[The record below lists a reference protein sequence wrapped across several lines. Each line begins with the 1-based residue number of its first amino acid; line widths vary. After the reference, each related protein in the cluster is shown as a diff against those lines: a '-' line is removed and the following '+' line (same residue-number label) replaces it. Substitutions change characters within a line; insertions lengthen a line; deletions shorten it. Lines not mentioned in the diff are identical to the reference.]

1 MQRREFLTTV
11 VDPFRRGLTLLEQLS
26 SGKPLQVPAGLEPYV
41 PSAEVPWDE
50 RSAGHLLR
58 RAGFQATKEEI
69 EWALTRTPQEVV
81 ETLLRDLPLPE
92 APGVWVNEEPRY
104 PPDLA
109 LDAQRMA
116 ELQRWWFRLMVES
129 DRSLREK
136 MVFFWHNHFT
146 TDKDK
151 VRTPQ
156 YHYIQNDTFRRMVWG
171 NIRALTRA
179 MVSDPAML
187 IYLDNNENMVGK
199 PNENFARELLE
210 LFTLGVGNYT
220 EWDVVAATRALT
232 GWRVIG
238 LRSVFVPQRFD
249 DGVKTF
255 LGQTGR
261 WGTDD
266 VIRIIF
272 EHPACPLFLARKL
285 YRFFVYAVPD
295 ERIVGQLAQLL
306 VQNDF
311 ELKPV
316 LRTLLGSAHF
326 FDPQFYGAQIKSP
339 LDFTVGL
346 LRQLGI
352 RDVEAMDY
360 GVRAAAVLELELL
373 NPPTVEGWKG
383 HRLWMTSMT
392 LPLRQ
397 RIAETLLDERTL
409 RGEPLPFRVD
419 VLAFA
424 RRFSSHHQARQ
435 FVRDVARFLLAYPI
449 TQEQEEWLLG
459 ELLQGAPEYEWKL
472 DAPNAD
478 ARVRLLLKA
487 ITRLPEYQLT

>member
-1 MQRREFLTTV
+1 MRRRDFLAALAEPV
-11 VDPFRRGLTLLEQLS
+11 RRGAWTLERALQPT
-26 SGKPLQVPAGLEPYV
+26 PLRVEAGLEPYV
-41 PSAEVPWDE
+41 PSPEVPWDE
-50 RSAGHLLR
+50 WSAGHLLR
-58 RAGFQATKEEI
+58 RAGFQCTKAEL
-69 EWALTRTPQEVV
+69 EWALSRSPQEVV
-81 ETLLRDLPLPE
+81 DALLDDLPLPE
-92 APGVWVNEEPRY
+92 PPGQWVNEEPRR
-104 PPDLA
+104 PPDA
-109 LDAQRMA
+109 TLDAQRMA
-116 ELQRWWFRLMVES
+116 ELQQWWFRLMVQTGG
-129 DRSLREK
+129 SLREK

-171 NIRALTRA
+171 NIRRLARA

-187 IYLDNNENMVGK
+187 IYLDNNENMVGA

-232 GWRVIG
+232 GWRVVG

-249 DGVKTF
+249 DGIKTF

-272 EHPACPLFLARKL
+272 EQPACARFFARKL

-295 ERIVGQLAQLL
+295 ERIVEQLADLL
-306 VQNDF
+306 RAYDF

-316 LRTLLGSAHF
+316 LRVLLGSAHF

-339 LDFTVGL
+339 LDFVVGL
-346 LRQLGI
+346 LRQFEI
-352 RDVEAMDY
+352 DHPEAAAY
-360 GVRAAAVLELELL
+360 GVRAAAALELELL

-383 HRLWMTSMT
+383 HRLWITSMT

-397 RIAETLLDERTL
+397 RIAEALIEGQSFT
-409 RGEPLPFRVD
+409 GGSLPFRVD
-419 VLAFA
+419 AMGFA
-424 RRFSSHHQARQ
+424 RKFPSRNQARQ
-435 FVRDVARFLLAYPI
+435 FVRDVARFLLPFPLAA
-449 TQEQEEWLLG
+449 EQEEVLLQ
-459 ELLQGAPEYEWKL
+459 ELLQGAAEYEWSI
-472 DAPNAD
+472 DAPNAE
-478 ARVRLLLKA
+478 ARIRLLLKA
-487 ITRLPEYQLT
+487 IVRLPEYQLT

>member
-1 MQRREFLTTV
+1 MRRREFFAVLGE
-11 VDPFRRGLTLLEQLS
+11 PFQRGIELLQRVQA
-26 SGKPLQVPAGLEPYV
+26 QVPLRVQRGLEPYE
-41 PSAEVPWDE
+41 PSPDIPWDE
-50 RSAGHLLR
+50 YSAGHLLR
-58 RAGFQATKEEI
+58 RTGFQCTAAEL
-69 EWALTRTPQEVV
+69 EWALSRSPQEVIDF
-81 ETLLRDLPLPE
+81 LLRELPLPA
-92 APGVWVNEEPRY
+92 APGAWVTEEPRR
-104 PPDLA
+104 PPDPT

-116 ELQRWWFRLMVES
+116 ELQQWWFRLMVES

-187 IYLDNNENMVGK
+187 IYLDNNENVVGT

-220 EWDVVAATRALT
+220 EWDVLAAARALT

-266 VIRIIF
+266 IIRIIF
-272 EHPACPLFLARKL
+272 EQPACPRFFARKL

-295 ERIVGQLAQLL
+295 ETIVEQLAQLL
-306 VQNDF
+306 VAHDF

-316 LRTLLGSAHF
+316 LRVLLGSAHF

-339 LDFTVGL
+339 LDFVVGV
-346 LRQLGI
+346 LRQLGLSHS
-352 RDVEAMDY
+352 ELFAY
-360 GVRAAAVLELELL
+360 GVRMAAALELELL

-383 HRLWMTSMT
+383 HRLWITSMT

-397 RIAETLLDERTL
+397 RIAEALIEGRTVS
-409 RGEPLPFRVD
+409 GSQLPVQFD
-419 VLAFA
+419 ALAFA
-424 RRFSSHHQARQ
+424 RQFASHNTARQ
-435 FVRDVARFLLAYPI
+435 FVRDVARLMLAYPI
-449 TQEQEEWLLG
+449 TEEQEEWLLA
-459 ELLQGAPEYEWKL
+459 ELLQGAPEYEWSL

-478 ARVRLLLKA
+478 ARIRLLLKA
-487 ITRLPEYQLT
+487 IVRLPEYQLT

>member
-1 MQRREFLTTV
+1 MQRRDFLTAAAH
-11 VDPFRRGLTLLEQLS
+11 PLRRGMEV
-26 SGKPLQVPAGLEPYV
+26 LQRVLAQPPIRTQGGLEPYV
-41 PSAEVPWDE
+41 PSSEIPWDE

-58 RAGFQATKEEI
+58 RTGFQCTKGEI
-69 EWALTRTPQEVV
+69 EWALSRSPQEVV
-81 ETLLRDLPLPE
+81 DTLLQNLPAPE
-92 APGVWVNEEPRY
+92 PPDSWVNEEPRR

-116 ELQRWWFRLMVES
+116 ELQWWWLRLMAETGL
-129 DRSLREK
+129 SLREK

-156 YHYIQNDTFRRMVWG
+156 YHYIQHDTFRRMVWG
-171 NIRALTRA
+171 NIRALTQR

-187 IYLDNNENMVGK
+187 IYLDNNENIVGN

-238 LRSVFVPQRFD
+238 LRSVFIPQRFD
-249 DGVKTF
+249 DGIKTF
-255 LGQTGR
+255 LGQTGP
-261 WGTDD
+261 WGTEDT
-266 VIRIIF
+266 IRIIF
-272 EHPACPLFLARKL
+272 EHPECSRFFARKL
-285 YRFFVYAVPD
+285 YRFFVYMEPD
-295 ERIVGQLAQLL
+295 EQIVQQLAQQLIA
-306 VQNDF
+306 NNF

-326 FDPQFYGAQIKSP
+326 FAPQFYGAQIKSP
-339 LDFTVGL
+339 LDFVVGL
-346 LRQLGI
+346 LRQFEV
-352 RDVEAMDY
+352 RHPEAY
-360 GVRAAAVLELELL
+360 SYAVRAASALELELL

-383 HRLWMTSMT
+383 HRLWITSMT

-397 RIAETLLDERTL
+397 RIAEALIDGRTF
-409 RGEPLPFRVD
+409 GGAQLPFRVD
-419 VLAFA
+419 ALGFA
-424 RRFSSHHQARQ
+424 RRFASHNQARQ

-449 TQEQEEWLLG
+449 TKEQEDWLFA
-459 ELLQGAPEYEWKL
+459 ELLQGSPEYEWSIA
-472 DAPNAD
+472 APNAD
-478 ARVRLLLKA
+478 ARIRLLLKA
-487 ITRLPEYQLT
+487 IVRLPEYQLT

>member
-1 MQRREFLTTV
+1 MQRREFLSSV
-11 VDPFRRGLTLLEQLS
+11 ADPFWRGLTVLRDVMVGTPKRVQ
-26 SGKPLQVPAGLEPYV
+26 AGLEPYV
-41 PSAEVPWDE
+41 PSQEVPWDE
-50 RSAGHLLR
+50 WSAGHLLR
-58 RAGFQATKEEI
+58 RTGFQCAKAEL
-69 EWALTRTPQEVV
+69 EWALSRSPQEVV
-81 ETLLRDLPLPE
+81 ETLLQELPLPE
-92 APGVWVNEEPRY
+92 PPGAWVGEEPRY
-104 PPDLA
+104 PPDTL

-116 ELQRWWFRLMVES
+116 ELQQWWFRLMVES
-129 DRSLREK
+129 ERSLREK

-151 VRTPQ
+151 VGTPQ

-171 NIRALTRA
+171 NIRRLTRS

-187 IYLDNNENMVGK
+187 LYLDNNDNLAGK

-238 LRSVFVPQRFD
+238 LRSVFIPQRFD
-249 DGVKTF
+249 DGIKTF

-272 EHPACPLFLARKL
+272 EQAACPRFFARKL

-295 ERIVGQLAQLL
+295 ERIVEQLAQLL
-306 VQNDF
+306 VEHNF

-316 LRTLLGSAHF
+316 LRVLLGSAHF
-326 FDPQFYGAQIKSP
+326 FDPQFYAAQIKSP
-339 LDFTVGL
+339 LDFVVGL
-346 LRQLGI
+346 LRQFGI
-352 RDVEAMDY
+352 RHPAAYAY
-360 GVRAAAVLELELL
+360 GVRAAAALELELL

-383 HRLWMTSMT
+383 HRLWLTSLT

-397 RIAETLLDERTL
+397 RMAEALLEGQTVN
-409 RGEPLPFRVD
+409 GVQLPFAVD
-419 VLAFA
+419 VLGFA
-424 RRFSSHHQARQ
+424 SQFASRGQARP
-435 FVRDVARFLLAYPI
+435 FVREIARFLLAYPI
-449 TQEQEEWLLG
+449 TAEQEEWLLS
-459 ELLQGAPEYEWKL
+459 ELLQGTPEYEW
-472 DAPNAD
+472 DPEAPNAD
-478 ARVRLLLKA
+478 VRIRLLLKA
-487 ITRLPEYQLT
+487 VVRLPEYQLT

>member
-1 MQRREFLTTV
+1 MERRQFLATLSRPWQRGMEVLR
-11 VDPFRRGLTLLEQLS
+11 
-26 SGKPLQVPAGLEPYV
+26 QVLAQPPVRVSAGLEPYE
-41 PSAEVPWDE
+41 PSPEVPWDE

-58 RAGFQATKEEI
+58 RTGFQCTKAEL
-69 EWALTRTPQEVV
+69 EWALARSPQEVV
-81 ETLLRDLPLPE
+81 EALLEELPLPQP
-92 APGVWVNEEPRY
+92 PGEWVGEEPRR

-116 ELQRWWFRLMVES
+116 ALQQWWFQLMVETE
-129 DRSLREK
+129 RSLREK

-187 IYLDNNENMVGK
+187 LYLDNNENAAGT

-232 GWRVIG
+232 GWRVVG

-272 EHPACPLFLARKL
+272 QQPACPRFFARKL

-295 ERIVGQLAQLL
+295 EGIVEQLAQLL
-306 VQNDF
+306 VAHDF

-316 LRTLLGSAHF
+316 LRVLLGSAHF
-326 FDPQFYGAQIKSP
+326 FSPPLYGAQIKSP
-339 LDFTVGL
+339 LDFVAGL

-352 RDVEAMDY
+352 RHPEVYAY
-360 GVRAAAVLELELL
+360 GVRAAAALELELF

-383 HRLWMTSMT
+383 HRLWITSMT

-397 RIAETLLDERTL
+397 RIAEALIDGRTYA
-409 RGEPLPFRVD
+409 GAALPVSFD
-419 VLAFA
+419 PIGFA
-424 RRFSSHHQARQ
+424 RQFPSHGQARL
-435 FVRDVARFLLAYPI
+435 FVRDVARFMLAYPV

-459 ELLQGAPEYEWKL
+459 ELLQGSPEYEWSL
-472 DAPNAD
+472 EAPNAD
-478 ARVRLLLKA
+478 ARIRLLLKA
-487 ITRLPEYQLT
+487 IVSLPEYQLT

>member
-1 MQRREFLTTV
+1 MRRREFLETV
-11 VDPFRRGLTLLEQLS
+11 LNPFQRGMELLHRVSAAPPVRVQ
-26 SGKPLQVPAGLEPYV
+26 AGLEPYV
-41 PSAEVPWDE
+41 SSSEVPWDE
-50 RSAGHLLR
+50 RSAAHLLR
-58 RAGFQATKEEI
+58 RAGFQCTRQELQ
-69 EWALTRTPQEVV
+69 WALSRSPQEVV
-81 ETLLRDLPLPE
+81 DTLLRQLPLPE
-92 APGVWVNEEPRY
+92 PPGAWVREDPRIRV
-104 PPDLA
+104 DFSVIT
-109 LDAQRMA
+109 QRFA
-116 ELQRWWFRLMVES
+116 ELQQWWVRLMVET
-129 DRSLREK
+129 DRSAREK

-151 VRTPQ
+151 VYIPQ
-156 YHYIQNDTFRRMVWG
+156 YHYIQHETFRRMVWG

-232 GWRVIG
+232 GWRVVG
-238 LRSVFVPQRFD
+238 LESVFIPQRFD

-255 LGQTGR
+255 LGQTGH

-272 EHPACPLFLARKL
+272 EQPACARFLARKL
-285 YRFFVYAVPD
+285 YSFFVYAVPD
-295 ERIVGQLAQLL
+295 ERIVEQLAQLL
-306 VQNDF
+306 IQHNY
-311 ELKPV
+311 ELAPV

-339 LDFTVGL
+339 LDFVVGM
-346 LRQLGI
+346 LRQFGV
-352 RDVEAMDY
+352 RHPEAY
-360 GVRAAAVLELELL
+360 SYAVRAAAALELELL

-383 HRLWMTSMT
+383 HRLWITTMT

-397 RIAETLLDERTL
+397 RIAELLIDGKSFT
-409 RGEPLPFRVD
+409 GAALPFQVD
-419 VLAFA
+419 VVAFA
-424 RRFSSHHQARQ
+424 RQFQSHTNARQ
-435 FVRDVARFLLAYPI
+435 FVKDVARFLLAYPL
-449 TQEQEEWLLG
+449 TSEQEEWLLS
-459 ELLQGAPEYEWKL
+459 ELLQGSPEYEWSI

-478 ARVRLLLKA
+478 ARLRMFLKA
-487 ITRLPEYQLT
+487 LTRLPEYQLT

>member
-1 MQRREFLTTV
+1 MQRREFLSALV
-11 VDPFRRGLTLLEQLS
+11 EPVRQGIGALERVLAGRPIRVS
-26 SGKPLQVPAGLEPYV
+26 AGLEPYV

-58 RAGFQATKEEI
+58 RAGFQCTKAELD
-69 EWALTRTPQEVV
+69 WALARSPQEVV
-81 ETLLRDLPLPE
+81 EELLEELPLPE
-92 APGVWVNEEPRY
+92 PPGQWVSEEPRR
-104 PPDLA
+104 PPDA
-109 LDAQRMA
+109 TLDAQRMA
-116 ELQRWWFRLMVES
+116 ELQRWWFRLMMQTG
-129 DRSLREK
+129 RSLREK

-146 TDKDK
+146 TDREK

-156 YHYIQNDTFRRMVWG
+156 YHYIQHTTFRRMVWG

-179 MVSDPAML
+179 MVLDPAML
-187 IYLDNNENMVGK
+187 IYLDNNENMVGA

-232 GWRVIG
+232 GWRVVG

-272 EHPACPLFLARKL
+272 EQPACARFFARKL

-295 ERIVGQLAQLL
+295 ERIVEQLAQLL
-306 VQNDF
+306 VAHDF

-316 LRTLLGSAHF
+316 LRILLSSAHF

-339 LDFTVGL
+339 LDFMVGL
-346 LRQLGI
+346 FRQFGI
-352 RDVEAMDY
+352 DHPEAPGY
-360 GVRAAAVLELELL
+360 GVRAAAALELEVL

-383 HRLWMTSMT
+383 HRLWITSMT

-397 RIAETLLDERTL
+397 RIAEALIEGQSINGGT
-409 RGEPLPFRVD
+409 LPFRVD
-419 VLAFA
+419 VLQFA
-424 RRFSSHHQARQ
+424 RQFASHNQARQ
-435 FVRDVARFLLAYPI
+435 FVRDVARFLLAFPLSA
-449 TQEQEEWLLG
+449 EQEEGLLQ
-459 ELLQGAPEYEWKL
+459 ELLQGAAEYEWSL

-478 ARVRLLLKA
+478 ARLRLLLKA
-487 ITRLPEYQLT
+487 IVRLPEYQLT